1 MAVSETIQEILQGI
15 DDAQYGRDMREL
27 IHKGIQK
34 CYEEGSAGETDLTAR
49 ESIEKILEIFGD
61 VESGD
66 TASKAYSVGDSV
78 VYDGRL
84 YKVTAAI
91 AQGDTFT
98 EGTNIEEIQAAG
110 DTGDAYSLPVNAI
123 TNITGVNAKCR
134 LIVMPSA
141 KIMQLYLD
149 INNTTSTDY
158 VFTCL
163 LNTTLPLIYKDVYFG
178 LYKWDALAS
187 TSFNGAPL
195 GVCRIKRSKGSG
207 TSYIQGDFSSQGK
220 ITANEHIYGLI
231 TVPYYS
237 LSPDRPLSMGT
248 LIDATTD
255 WDA

>member
-15 DDAQYGRDMREL
+15 DDAQYGRDMRQY

-34 CYEEGSAGETDLTAR
+34 CYEDGSAGALDLDAR
-49 ESIEKILEIFGD
+49 ESIEKILEMFGD

-66 TASKAYSVGDSV
+66 TASKAYAVGDSV

-84 YKVTAAI
+84 YKVITAI

-123 TNITGVNAKCR
+123 STITGVSAKCQ
-134 LIVMPSA
+134 LIVMPSI
-141 KIMQLYLD
+141 KMMQFCID
-149 INNTTSTDY
+149 VENTTSTDY
-158 VFTCL
+158 VFSLL
-163 LNTTLPLIYKDVYFG
+163 LNCSLPLIYKDVYFG
-178 LYKWDALAS
+178 LYKWDGLPT
-187 TSFNGAPL
+187 TSYSGAPL

-207 TSYIQGDFSSQGK
+207 TSYIQGDFTSQGK
-220 ITANEHIYGLI
+220 ITANNHIYGSI

-237 LSPDRPLSMGT
+237 LSPDRPLSTGA